1 MCQSP
6 GLRRLALRVR
16 LIEGLGRTHAWPIGR
31 MVDPVV
37 DRHVGEQER
46 IDAVQAADVVS
57 VLVGERTA
65 LVVSVDAAVA
75 AEVVLGHQTVELVQ
89 AQMLL
94 ALNESNA
101 RHRDRSDDR
110 TLATTDRAVAA
121 AWVDD
126 SVGKLELEDDGAAV
140 AAEAVPGKN
149 GNAAD

>member
-1 MCQSP
+1 
-6 GLRRLALRVR
+6 
-16 LIEGLGRTHAWPIGR
+16 
-31 MVDPVV
+31 
-37 DRHVGEQER
+37 
-46 IDAVQAADVVS
+46 
-57 VLVGERTA
+57 
-65 LVVSVDAAVA
+65 
-75 AEVVLGHQTVELVQ
+75 
-89 AQMLL
+89 MLL